1 MTRLAKIGSNTRDR
15 LPLDNRSHIIENQFV
30 DRYGQWQ
37 IGLPGYSH
45 ADQAAHAGAD
55 PIQGC
60 ERGLLLQM
68 RQQDQ
73 HVSSVLRNLIRH
85 GVL

>member
-1 MTRLAKIGSNTRDR
+1 MIRLAEISSNTRDR
-15 LPLDNRSHIIENQFV
+15 LPLNNRSHIVEHQFV

-37 IGLPGYSH
+37 IGLSGYRHSN
-45 ADQAAHAGAD
+45 QAAHAGAD

-60 ERGLLLQM
+60 DRDFLLQM